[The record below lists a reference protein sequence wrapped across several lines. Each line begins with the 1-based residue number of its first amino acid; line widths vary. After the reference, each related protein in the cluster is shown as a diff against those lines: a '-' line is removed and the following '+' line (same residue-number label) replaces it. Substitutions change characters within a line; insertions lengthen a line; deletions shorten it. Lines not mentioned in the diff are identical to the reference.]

1 MRRSR
6 LEPREELEKVIGGL
20 KFVSLVLFSLPLCV
34 SLLILAAAVM
44 TSGHRP
50 GVPIF
55 PLNSQ
60 WASLLSGAFRI
71 SIIPGFAL
79 LVYCV
84 VDRLRYRPLEHRLA
98 FVAFSLMSLVIFV
111 FAPSR
116 SRSRDEVNPAATLAL
131 EKENVGAHSIP
142 RGSDTIGIRNI
153 PVATPLSRQED
164 KDPSILQNAKT
175 EL

>member
-6 LEPREELEKVIGGL
+6 SEPGEDLEKVIRGL
-20 KFVSLVLFSLPLCV
+20 KFVSLVLFFLPLCV

-60 WASLLSGAFRI
+60 WACLLSGGFRI
-71 SIIPGFAL
+71 SIIPGFAV

-84 VDRLRYRPLEHRLA
+84 VNRLRYRPLEHRLA

-116 SRSRDEVNPAATLAL
+116 SRSRDGVNPAVTLAL
-131 EKENVGAHSIP
+131 EKESVGVDPVP
-142 RGSDTIGIRNI
+142 RGSNTIQAKNI
-153 PVATPLSRQED
+153 PVAAPMSRQEG
-164 KDPSILQNAKT
+164 KDPSILQNAET